1 MSVWMNS
8 IKAGL
13 EIYAVLAIPMIAV
26 HFFVSFVLDGKIK
39 IGRILFTQAFI
50 AYMSCLF
57 ALVFLPFPD
66 PAKAMELSYKAQ
78 LIPFYFVADILQNP
92 FPAAVLVVLF
102 NVIMTIPFG
111 FFMYRLTNCSGKKVI
126 LYGFLLSLFIET
138 IQFTGVFFLLPGS
151 YRLFDVDDLICNA
164 LGAGL
169 GYLIAMQ
176 FTTFK
181 LPSFGKKYIM
191 PIASRKKAYT

>member
-26 HFFVSFVLDGKIK
+26 HFLASFVIDGKIK

-92 FPAAVLVVLF
+92 VPAAVLVVIF
-102 NVIMTIPFG
+102 NIVMTVPFG
-111 FFMYRLTNCSGKKVI
+111 VFMHYYTKCSLKKVVV
-126 LYGFLLSLFIET
+126 YGFLLSLFIEL
-138 IQFTGVFFLLPGS
+138 IQFTGIFFLLPGS

-169 GYLIAMQ
+169 GYMLVNGMEQ
-176 FTTFK
+176 SLCNVK
-181 LPSFGKKYIM
+181 LFVCNKKRLQM
-191 PIASRKKAYT
+191 E